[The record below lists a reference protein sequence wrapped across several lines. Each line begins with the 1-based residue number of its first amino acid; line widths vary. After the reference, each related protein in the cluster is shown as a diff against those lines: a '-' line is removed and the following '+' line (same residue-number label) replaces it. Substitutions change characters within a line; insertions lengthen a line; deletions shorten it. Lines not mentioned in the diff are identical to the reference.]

1 MTWATATKA
10 SVKLGKFRLT
20 WVDLSGE
27 SDASVL
33 RLANRQPAPE
43 EGQKAENLWF
53 EANMEVQRR
62 A

>member
-1 MTWATATKA
+1 MTWEKA
-10 SVKLGKFRLT
+10 PKTSIRLGKFRLT

-27 SDASVL
+27 SDDLIRS
-33 RLANRQPAPE
+33 LANRQPAPE